1 MSSKVWSIIS
11 DRLMESGRKHVLLKF
26 ADCGDDEGHSIYP
39 KAHNVYKRCS
49 LSPSTYRKYLEEFQ
63 KQGILIPVDDGKGG
77 RGKRRHWKLDLAK
90 IRQLFPHVDTLS
102 HEDYLRLKAAA
113 KKDPY
118 RFWISEANGKSGA
131 EETCHADGEFGGE
144 ETIHG
149 KDEKA
154 PPDPS
159 KLSTSVDTEPLQ
171 SKPVN
176 STPSS
181 DVGDDPGG
189 SPTSDETR
197 DDDGDAS
204 LRSEWLAVLPRV
216 IETCKDPAFIVEA
229 TFRDAFVTEREERQ
243 WQDASRDGKI
253 KFGNPVD
260 VIMLKL
266 AVASK
271 DFAFRI
277 NQRWRRNVARAT
289 GYLLVASVDARAMG
303 AKKRR
308 EDQEAA
314 EREVARVEAKRAK
327 RRRA

>member
-63 KQGILIPVDDGKGG
+63 AQGILIPVDDGKGG

-90 IRQLFPHVDTLS
+90 IRQLFPHVDTLT

-118 RFWISEANGKSGA
+118 GFWISEANGESG
-131 EETCHADGEFGGE
+131 EDETCHPGGEFDGE

-149 KDEKA
+149 NDEKT
-154 PPDPS
+154 PPEPS

-176 STPSS
+176 SNPSS
-181 DVGDDPGG
+181 DVGDDPRG
-189 SPTSDETR
+189 SPPSDEGETA
-197 DDDGDAS
+197 DGETTLSA
-204 LRSEWLAVLPRV
+204 EWRALTPRV
-216 IETCKDPAFIVEA
+216 VEVIGEAAFKVHLQDAFPTNKKPIRYAPKRPIGIPEA
-229 TFRDAFVTEREERQ
+229 DVIGIQMAMADKNSSAMLNGMFRD
-243 WQDASRDGKI
+243 
-253 KFGNPVD
+253 
-260 VIMLKL
+260 
-266 AVASK
+266 
-271 DFAFRI
+271 RI
-277 NQRWRRNVARAT
+277 FQAT
-289 GYLLVASVDARAMG
+289 GVVLFGAVDPRAMG

-308 EDQEAA
+308 E
-314 EREVARVEAKRAK
+314 EREAKERDAAQKEAQRAK